1 MFLCSVLLHP
11 GIYCQIQAL
20 VWLEEKKLQIV
31 YFLNSKTSDS
41 STVNNRGSICELN
54 QTFLLFTIISLK
66 SYTSLKKISLPFQ
79 IIIL

>member
-31 YFLNSKTSDS
+31 YFLNSKTPDS
-41 STVNNRGSICELN
+41 STLNNKGLICELN

-66 SYTSLKKISLPFQ
+66 SYTSLKKFLLPFQ

>member
-1 MFLCSVLLHP
+1 MFLCLVLLHP

-31 YFLNSKTSDS
+31 YFLNSKTPDS
-41 STVNNRGSICELN
+41 STLNNRGLICELN

-66 SYTSLKKISLPFQ
+66 SYTSLKKILLPFQ